1 LARRVAL
8 AARQG
13 VPAALA
19 APLMNSL
26 ILADQLVEAEIV
38 RISARKQC
46 RDEGSLMA
54 LMWVDGVGMI
64 LRVRRGELAQAHATG
79 TAMLELIE
87 TLPTPFG
94 QAEVHATLA
103 QIEAMTGNE
112 SSCLRR
118 VELVRRATAEFGT
131 EVVAL
136 QAEYVLGLLE
146 LGQGRFLAAVRQLER
161 THHELERKGSLGT
174 GYWPVLPDLVEAAA
188 LAGEH
193 GEARRFL
200 ALLQKRTEH
209 DPLPCTALVV
219 SRAAAILA
227 DEAEVPEL
235 FATALAHA
243 QSYGNVFEEGRTHLA
258 YGRRLAAMGR
268 AEAVEELQLSNECF
282 QLVGAMPW
290 AERAADELEAIG
302 RSRPPAK
309 SPLTELLTPH
319 EQEVVELA
327 ITGATTREMATELF
341 VSAKTV
347 ESHLTSSYRKLG
359 VRSKTQLAHVLNR
372 S

>member
-1 LARRVAL
+1 
-8 AARQG
+8 
-13 VPAALA
+13 
-19 APLMNSL
+19 M
-26 ILADQLVEAEIV
+26 
-38 RISARKQC
+38 
-46 RDEGSLMA
+46 
-54 LMWVDGVGMI
+54 
-64 LRVRRGELAQAHATG
+64 
-79 TAMLELIE
+79 
-87 TLPTPFG
+87 
-94 QAEVHATLA
+94 
-103 QIEAMTGNE
+103 
-112 SSCLRR
+112 
-118 VELVRRATAEFGT
+118 
-131 EVVAL
+131 VAL

-146 LGQGRFLAAVRQLER
+146 LGQGRFLSAMRQLER
-161 THHELERKGSLGT
+161 THHELERTGSLGT

-200 ALLQKRTEH
+200 ALLRKRTEH
-209 DPLPCTALVV
+209 DPFPSTALVV
-219 SRAAAILA
+219 SRAEAILA
-227 DEAEVPEL
+227 ADAEVSAL

-258 YGRRLAAMGR
+258 YGRRLAALGR
-268 AEAVEELQLSNECF
+268 AAAVEELQLSNECF
-282 QLVGAMPW
+282 QLVGATPW

-372 S
+372 L